1 MCSAFTYTYMRGG
14 KWGKAGKMNIKA
26 KIAVFLFAI
35 FISLFLF
42 NAITSCCCC
51 GSVDILKIGKKAGYE
66 IIANVLAEEK
76 ALMIASY
83 NIAPN

>member
-1 MCSAFTYTYMRGG
+1 
-14 KWGKAGKMNIKA
+14 MNIKA

-42 NAITSCCCC
+42 NAIASCCCC
-51 GSVDILKIGKKAGYE
+51 GSLDILKIGKRAGYE
-66 IIANVLAEEK
+66 IIANVLAQDR

-83 NIAPN
+83 NVAPN

>member
-1 MCSAFTYTYMRGG
+1 
-14 KWGKAGKMNIKA
+14 MNIKA

-51 GSVDILKIGKKAGYE
+51 GTVDILKIGKRAGYE
-66 IIANVLAEEK
+66 IIANVLAEEE

-83 NIAPN
+83 NIAPH